1 MKELL
6 DLAVEIAKEAGALL
20 MKRPEQLSID
30 TKSSNIDIVTQMD
43 RASERL
49 IVDSILAARPDDGV
63 IGEEGADRPSKS
75 GYTWVIDPIDG
86 TVNYFYNMFG
96 WSISIAVKERVKE
109 QVKERVTQGVEVSEE
124 IVVGVVYSP
133 TTDELYTAVRGAGA
147 YLNGKQILCNNPVD
161 LNLALIATGF
171 HYVESTRSQQ
181 IDQFNK
187 LILKIRDYR
196 RNGSAAID
204 ICHVAAGKVDGYYEM
219 GLKEWD
225 RAAAELIATEAGAI
239 VSVNGELTIA
249 AGAHLHGLLRE
260 ALLS

>member
-6 DLAVEIAKEAGALL
+6 DMAVEIAKEAGALL

-86 TVNYFYNMFG
+86 TVNYFYNMSG
-96 WSISIAVKERVKE
+96 WSVSIAVKERV
-109 QVKERVTQGVEVSEE
+109 TLGAEVREE
-124 IVVGVVYSP
+124 IAVGVVYSP